1 MVKVNEAGRNLIKS
15 FEGIHDGDKTTA
27 VLEPC
32 RDPIGIWTLG
42 FGSIF
47 GIDNRRVTSSHRPI
61 TVDEAEDLFV
71 RDIERTERRL
81 LRLVRIDLHENQ
93 WAAVVSFSYNVGTQ
107 NFKAS
112 TLRSCLNR
120 SNFERASNEFP
131 KWRMAGGRVLSGLVR
146 RRAAERQLFLEI

>member
-1 MVKVNEAGRNLIKS
+1 MVKVNEAGRKRIKS
-15 FEGIHDGDKTTA
+15 CDGIHDGDKTRA
-27 VLEPC
+27 GLEPC

-47 GIDNRRVTSSHRPI
+47 GIDNRRVTSSHRRI
-61 TVDEAEDLFV
+61 TVDEAEELFV

-81 LRLVRIDLHENQ
+81 LRLVRVDLHENQ

-120 SNFERASNEFP
+120 GNFERASNEFF
-131 KWRMAGGRVLSGLVR
+131 KWRMARGRVLSGLVR
-146 RRAAERQLFLEI
+146 RRAAERELFLEI